1 VDPDT
6 GAEMLVRVV
15 SYGDKVVLY
24 EAMVSGLGA
33 DLTATW
39 FIPLLATAPF
49 DGNPQMES
57 KRWAEEAL
65 GKVRQ
70 GRPVERRVGEVV
82 MELSGSP
89 PTVYVLQVNHKDYE
103 AYLGK
108 VLQ

>member
-1 VDPDT
+1 
-6 GAEMLVRVV
+6 
-15 SYGDKVVLY
+15 
-24 EAMVSGLGA
+24 MVSGPGA

-49 DGNPQMES
+49 GGNPQMES

-70 GRPVERRVGEVV
+70 GRPVERRVGDVV
-82 MELSGSP
+82 MELSGNP
-89 PTVYVLQVNHKDYE
+89 PFSYVLQVNHKDYE
-103 AYLGK
+103 AYLSK